1 MKIMVEVN
9 VFVMLRHF
17 NQFGGLTG
25 SVVEYVTNNIF
36 GLYPSLSLSQH
47 HISRPTPQAAEAGY

>member
-1 MKIMVEVN
+1 
-9 VFVMLRHF
+9 
-17 NQFGGLTG
+17 LTG